1 MPEGRMRTKQYRVEL
16 TDEERDELLL
26 LISRGAAPARV
37 IRRAH
42 ILLRASEDAEDAATA
57 AALHTS
63 AATVA
68 RTRERFARA
77 PAGERLQRAL
87 YERPRP
93 GASPKLGPKE
103 EAHLIALAC
112 SDAPEGRTYWTMQ
125 LLADRLVELKVVEE
139 ISDETVRRVLKKT
152 S

>member
-1 MPEGRMRTKQYRVEL
+1 MRTKQYRVEL
-16 TDEERDELLL
+16 TDEERDALLV

-57 AALHTS
+57 AALHVS
-63 AATVA
+63 ASTVA

-77 PAGERLQRAL
+77 PTEPTGERLQRAL

-93 GASPKLGPKE
+93 GAAPKLGPKE
-103 EAHLIALAC
+103 EAHLVALAC
-112 SDAPEGRTYWTMQ
+112 SDAPAGRTYWTMQ
-125 LLADRLVELKVVEE
+125 LLADRLVEIKVVEA

-152 S
+152 P